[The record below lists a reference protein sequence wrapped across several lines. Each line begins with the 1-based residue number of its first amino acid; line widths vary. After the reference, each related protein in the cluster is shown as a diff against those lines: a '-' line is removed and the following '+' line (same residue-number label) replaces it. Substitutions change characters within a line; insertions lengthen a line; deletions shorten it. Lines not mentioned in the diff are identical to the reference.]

1 MTQALNY
8 TVKALEAFASYSDTA
23 LPGCQAGFRYLADKL
38 REAQVFILTDHGELM
53 DRSKPRPELPGLTL
67 QPPFPVVALEYAS
80 PASTARHTPG
90 YSDDPCSRRISLA
103 WRWTD
108 DLPPALRDWSPQAL
122 GEGVVVASIVWFDR
136 PRCWLPIAAGAHIA
150 FDEDWRHLQR
160 PPHVAAMVASGQIT
174 KAQAAAKTLPVS
186 LIPFLPEAIGAM
198 AATGGQMRALDGLS
212 ADLMDEVNAYTDLCY
227 ALACRNVVTE
237 RREQPAALN
246 KARLRAG
253 KLPFRDFHVL
263 KLSSEEA
270 AGTGFG
276 GGHGSPRAH
285 LRRGHIRR
293 LRHLG
298 PDRVTWVNATM
309 VRGSGRGFANKA
321 YAVRPAA

>member
-8 TVKALEAFASYSDTA
+8 TVKALEAFTALADTA
-23 LPGCQAGFRYLADKL
+23 MPGCQAGFRYLAGKL

-67 QPPFPVVALEYAS
+67 QPPFSVVALEYAS
-80 PASTARHTPG
+80 PPATARHTPG

-103 WRWTD
+103 WRWAD

-122 GEGVVVASIVWFDR
+122 GDGVVVASIGWFDR
-136 PRCWLPIAAGAHIA
+136 HRCWLPIAAGAHIA
-150 FDEDWRHLQR
+150 FDDDWQHREP
-160 PPHVAAMVASGQIT
+160 PPHVAAMVASGQMT
-174 KAQAAAKTLPVS
+174 RAQAAAKTLPLTLVP
-186 LIPFLPEAIGAM
+186 LLPEAVAELVL
-198 AATGGQMRALDGLS
+198 TGGQAGALDGLS

-263 KLSSEEA
+263 KLSTEGAEGS
-270 AGTGFG
+270 GFG
-276 GGHGSPRAH
+276 SGHGSPRAH

-309 VRGSGRGFANKA
+309 VRGSGGGFADKA